1 MAQSRHA
8 QCADECPLLGTKRT
22 VTNRVHDDPSGEPA
36 LSQGLPSEAEPRREN
51 LGSRRGDKFLLAIPP
66 RAAPAACAFSRVIT
80 IGGRRETIGA
90 RYGKTTS
97 RRQTDDRR

>member
-51 LGSRRGDKFLLAIPP
+51 LWSQRGDISIYEYTQSGSLARALRRSQREFGRSERSLLHQDKRSLCRI
-66 RAAPAACAFSRVIT
+66 V
-80 IGGRRETIGA
+80 GNA
-90 RYGKTTS
+90 R
-97 RRQTDDRR
+97 